1 MAYTEAVS
9 QRIWWLKDPP
19 PEESL
24 PAAVRAVFA
33 KARDVAGFLPNVQRL
48 YAFRPSRFLTWWAH
62 YQDVMRGDSGLS
74 RVEREMIAVVV
85 SDLND
90 CHY

>member
-1 MAYTEAVS
+1 M
-9 QRIWWLKDPP
+9 WWLREPGPESELP
-19 PEESL
+19 PEIQ
-24 PAAVRAVFA
+24 AIYA
-33 KARDVAGFLPNVQRL
+33 KGREAMGFLPNVQRL

-62 YQDVMRGDSGLS
+62 YQDIMRGQSGLS

-85 SDLND
+85 SNQND

>member
-1 MAYTEAVS
+1 M
-9 QRIWWLKDPP
+9 WWLRSIPD
-19 PEESL
+19 ESTV
-24 PAAVRAVFA
+24 PAEVARVWA
-33 KARDVAGFLPNVQRL
+33 KAREAMGFLPNVQRL

-74 RVEREMIAVVV
+74 RVEREMIAIAV
-85 SDLND
+85 SREND